1 MQSDGTKLPELTPSQ
16 LEGLRAAMLR
26 KHPSLAVT
34 QPLRHH
40 NQGANRHERRAT
52 GAKKRGKR

>member
-1 MQSDGTKLPELTPSQ
+1 MNKQNELTPSQ

-34 QPLRHH
+34 QPLRQH